1 MFTTNI
7 KIAEKYNYLEE
18 KFTKAFAFLRRA
30 DLAEL
35 EIGKYPIDGDIVVA
49 NVQEYTTKEW
59 KDCKYETHENY
70 FDIQYVISG
79 EEKFGYEKRD
89 SLQVSVEYDAVK
101 DITFYHDPKESGSV
115 ILREGDFI
123 IVAPEDAH
131 KPKPFVTEP
140 SVVRKVVI
148 KIRV

>member
-7 KIAEKYNYLEE
+7 KIAEKYNYLDE
-18 KFTKAFAFLRRA
+18 KFAKAFTFLRRT

-35 EIGKYPIDGDIVVA
+35 AEGKYPIDGDIVVA

-79 EEKFGYEKRD
+79 EEKFGYERRENLK
-89 SLQVSVEYDAVK
+89 VSEEYDEVK
-101 DITFYHDPKESGSV
+101 DLTFYHDPEESGYV

-131 KPKPFVTEP
+131 KPKPFVTAP
-140 SVVRKVVI
+140 GTVKKVVI
-148 KIRV
+148 KIKV